1 MVEPLYTPKPDEMDS
16 SQLAEFMRYCEEHT
30 GQAFADQCDF
40 HKFSVAE
47 FRQFWSMFLSWS
59 GVAYDG
65 SAEPACIGDDV
76 ESATFFPE
84 VQLNYVENLLAGH
97 PERDDDPAV
106 IARTADGSR
115 TVVSRRELRQQV
127 IAVASGYAQHGLG
140 AGDRVVAVSFNTET
154 LIIAGLAA
162 LALGA
167 TLSTAAPDMGVDSI
181 LARFQQLSP
190 TMLLL
195 GEDGAPDENR
205 AEQLVKSLPSLTSV
219 VMLDDTSATP
229 DLSIPVLRLPDLAA
243 ESSAEFAWRRLPF
256 NQPLFILFSSG
267 TTGPP
272 KCIMHSAGGVLLEH
286 LKEHMLHGDL
296 RAEDTLYFHTSPA
309 WMMWNWQ
316 LSALA
321 VGASIVLYSGR
332 VFDASTL
339 WSIVASEHVTAFGTG
354 PPYLQFCETSGFV
367 PRDEY
372 DLSRLRVVMS
382 TGAIL
387 RDSQFDWVIENVATV
402 PIHSISGGTDIV
414 GCFVLG
420 SPLVPVYRGECQC
433 RSLGLDVRALDADP
447 VTGIGELICAN
458 PFPSR
463 PLGLYG
469 DPDGTRFHDA
479 YFAQHD
485 GVWTHG
491 DLIEITDHGSARMHG
506 RSDSV
511 LNVGGVRIGP
521 AEIYAIVNALPGV
534 QESIAVEQ
542 QVTDR
547 LESSR
552 LVLLVV
558 MTTPGTLDASM
569 VTTIR
574 RALAH
579 GASPMHVPRLVV
591 EVPELPRTFSGKLSE
606 AAVRDAINEL
616 PVRNAEALQNP
627 ESLTTLVAAAKRT
640 DERPVADSGDDT
652 VNALCGIFGELL
664 GVSQVAPDDSFFDL
678 GGTSLALALAT
689 RLIYER
695 LGHDLP
701 MSAVFAAPRPN
712 ALADYIHRPA
722 QDSRDTLVLLKPGD
736 ANERPVFMLHDATGD
751 VLAYSVLTDAMSGDR
766 PVYAVRA
773 RVLDSRLQPD
783 ATVDDM
789 TSSALES
796 ARSVQPNGPY
806 TLIGF
811 SFGGILA
818 FEMARRLIADGER
831 VDKLVLLDS
840 YLDPRCLGPVRGW
853 WFILV
858 NRSLVQARRF
868 VAAPVQSARGML
880 RRLRRSSPVS
890 DTDLA
895 STPRAETV
903 AALTAREQERYRP
916 ATLSANVTFVRADE
930 RDPLQCD
937 PIGVWQRAT
946 HGEFHVVRT
955 PGGHNDSLTL
965 PHVSQLGKRLSA
977 LLDEA

>member
-1 MVEPLYTPKPDEMDS
+1 MDSPIYTPKPEVAES
-16 SQLAEFMRYCEEHT
+16 SQLAAFMRYCEQHT
-30 GQAFADQCDF
+30 GQAFDDQDAF

-47 FRQFWSMFLSWS
+47 FRQFWSLFLVWS
-59 GVAYDG
+59 GVAYEG
-65 SAEPACIGDDV
+65 SAEPACAGDEV
-76 ESATFFPE
+76 ETATFFPE
-84 VQLNYVENLLAGH
+84 VRLNYVENLLAGH
-97 PERDDDPAV
+97 PERDDEPAV

-115 TVVSRRELRQQV
+115 TSLSRRELRRQV
-127 IAVASGYAQHGLG
+127 MAVASSYARHGLG
-140 AGDRVVAVSFNTET
+140 AGDRVVAVAFNTET
-154 LIIAGLAA
+154 LIVAGLAA

-181 LARFQQLSP
+181 LARFRQLSP

-195 GEDGAPDENR
+195 GADDAPDENR
-205 AEQLVKSLPSLTSV
+205 ADQLVRSLPSLKSV
-219 VMLDDTSATP
+219 VMLDEASATP
-229 DLSIPVLRLPDLAA
+229 ELSIPVLRLA
-243 ESSAEFAWRRLPF
+243 ELSTADSDAFAWPRLPF

-339 WSIVASEHVTAFGTG
+339 WSIVASEQVTAFGTG

-367 PRDEY
+367 PRAEY

-387 RDSQFDWVIENVATV
+387 RDSQFDWVIENVAEL

-433 RSLGLDVRALDADP
+433 RSLGLDVRALDADL

-479 YFAQHD
+479 YFAQHE

-558 MTTPGTLDASM
+558 MTTPGTLDAAMLSTM
-569 VTTIR
+569 R

-606 AAVRDAINEL
+606 AAVREAINGL

-627 ESLTTLVAAAKRT
+627 DCLATLVEATQRSDTRT
-640 DERPVADSGDDT
+640 VVDTGDDT
-652 VNALCGIFGELL
+652 VTALCGIFAELL

-712 ALADYIHRPA
+712 ALAEYIHRPA

-736 ANERPVFMLHDATGD
+736 PDERPVFMLHDATGD
-751 VLAYSVLTDAMSGDR
+751 VLAYSVLTDAMSGGR

-796 ARSVQPNGPY
+796 ARSVQPHGPY

-818 FEMARRLIADGER
+818 FEMARRLIAAGER

-868 VAAPVQSARGML
+868 FAAPVQSAHGMW
-880 RRLRRSSPVS
+880 RRLRRSGAQPDSE
-890 DTDLA
+890 LA

-903 AALTAREQERYRP
+903 AALTAREQQRYRP
-916 ATLSANVTFVRADE
+916 RTLSANVTFVRADE

-937 PIGVWQRAT
+937 PVGVWQHAT